1 MTTGDQRARKPR
13 TVLEL
18 KIWQRNQSLA
28 EFVKSA
34 EEFARECG
42 EPGTLSERHLK
53 RLVAGQATDGS
64 PVGRPRPATARL
76 LEQIFSLGIKD
87 LLAPPETLSANESD
101 GSQLRLRLDAARR
114 LDPEVLAVL
123 RDQLNNLRRIDRQLG
138 AVTAHDEVVAKI
150 EQISLLQSHCL
161 NTDIRTG
168 LATLL
173 AELGTLAGW
182 QALDLGRVAESWR
195 HYERAKSVA
204 LQSGNPR
211 FEVHTTAEQS
221 FALLAVG
228 ETNAAVE
235 VLAATEARARHVTD
249 RLLRSWLA
257 AAHGEALAAAGKRSA
272 SLRAFDRAASLLP
285 SESSDAD
292 GPYVVL
298 DPVHLA
304 RWRGH
309 ALARTGAPEAIDI
322 LTSALNRLDP
332 TFARA
337 ETGLRVDLASAF
349 VTKGAR
355 EEAKVHVT
363 KARALAVSIGS
374 TRQLRRLKE
383 LTHAMF

>member
-53 RLVAGQATDGS
+53 RLVSGQTTDGS
-64 PVGRPRPATARL
+64 PIGRPRPATARL
-76 LEQIFSLGIKD
+76 LERIFRLSIDD
-87 LLAPPETLSANESD
+87 LLAPPVTVSAGESD
-101 GSQLRLRLDAARR
+101 RPQLRVMLDAARR
-114 LDPEVLAVL
+114 VDPAVLAVL
-123 RDQLNNLRRIDRQLG
+123 HGQLDSLRRLDRQLG

-161 NTDIRTG
+161 NSDIRTR

-195 HYERAKSVA
+195 HYERAKGAA
-204 LQSGNPR
+204 LQSGNAR

-221 FALLAVG
+221 FALLDVG
-228 ETNAAVE
+228 ETSAAVE
-235 VLAATEARARHVTD
+235 VLAATEIRARHAVD

-257 AAHGEALAAAGKRSA
+257 AAHGEALAADGQRSA
-272 SLRAFDRAASLLP
+272 SLRAFDRAGALLP
-285 SESSDAD
+285 SGSSDAD
-292 GPYVVL
+292 GPYVAL
-298 DPVHLA
+298 DPVHLE

-309 ALARTGAPEAIDI
+309 ALARTGAPEAVDV

-337 ETGLRVDLASAF
+337 EAGLRVDLASAF
-349 VTKGAR
+349 FAQGEREKAKGHIA
-355 EEAKVHVT
+355 
-363 KARALAVSIGS
+363 KARTLASSIGS
-374 TRQLRRLKE
+374 ARQLGRLKK
-383 LTHAMF
+383 LTHLL